1 MTAGRRIPTVL
12 VAISAAAVL
21 LVPAAPAAAQ
31 GVLLDVT
38 VTSQPDALNMFV
50 KTSTDPKYHAELIAS
65 PRRLVIDREDTVY
78 AWRRIP
84 LTVGIDPVA
93 QIRGSQ
99 YRKGV
104 TRIVFDLTHDV
115 GYAIRE
121 DEDGLAIVIPTAP
134 GASRAMAMNAGAP
147 PATAAAP
154 AKTDAAVPRPGP
166 TRIAQAPPAPAAPA
180 APERP
185 SNGSRLIS
193 FDFKDADVVN
203 LLRILA
209 AESTKNIVI
218 GDDVK
223 GKMSIALRNEPW
235 DVAFQTILD
244 TRGLQKIEKDGVIR
258 IVSNDQLLKER
269 EAQARVEESKLKAET
284 EIRAKAA
291 EAKLKEQE
299 AIARG
304 RAVGLELAQLKAG
317 RPVKEETIRLAYADP
332 EDIEKALLGILGQ
345 LPAGIAPT
353 VPSGPPPIAAPPFSA
368 LYGTAQAP
376 GAPAPTPSP
385 TAEILAKGITIRAHK
400 PTNSIFI
407 RHYEADLERIKKLIR
422 EKLDVPLP
430 QVKIEARLN
439 ELNRTDFFALGVSWG
454 GAAVRRLT
462 TGGDVLVG
470 QGVSGQRN
478 TAAAV
483 PPIIPPTGGIPPVFF
498 GDPANNPA
506 LTLANVLPVSATT
519 GLPLGGNIVNFPIIP
534 GTFGTPASIA
544 FGLIARKL
552 NVNLVLDALEAENKT
567 TSLSKPEVVTTENA
581 KATISLGAEIPY
593 ATVSS
598 AGTQVQFKEALLK
611 LEVTPTVIKESGEIT
626 RVKMVVNVENN
637 SQGALVPTTGGTVP
651 SINRRS
657 ATTQVVVKEG
667 ETLAIG
673 GIRQRDVTETV
684 SKVPFFG
691 DIPVLGLLFRSKS
704 RTTDPNRELVVFI
717 TPYVLKLDV
726 VQAPLAE
733 QPKR

>member
-12 VAISAAAVL
+12 VAISLAAVL

-38 VTSQPDALNMFV
+38 VTSQPDALNIFV
-50 KTSTDPKYHAELIAS
+50 KTSTEPKYHAELIAS
-65 PRRLVIDREDTVY
+65 PRRLVIDLEDTVY

-99 YRKGV
+99 YRKGI

-121 DEDGLAIVIPTAP
+121 D
-134 GASRAMAMNAGAP
+134 
-147 PATAAAP
+147 
-154 AKTDAAVPRPGP
+154 
-166 TRIAQAPPAPAAPA
+166 
-180 APERP
+180 
-185 SNGSRLIS
+185 
-193 FDFKDADVVN
+193 
-203 LLRILA
+203 
-209 AESTKNIVI
+209 
-218 GDDVK
+218 VK
-223 GKMSIALRNEPW
+223 GKMSISLRNVPW
-235 DVAFQTILD
+235 DLAFQTILD

-299 AIARG
+299 AIARE
-304 RAVGLELAQLKAG
+304 RAVELELAQLKARG
-317 RPVKEETIRLAYADP
+317 PLKEETIRLAYADP
-332 EDIEKALLGILGQ
+332 EDIEKTLLGILGQ

-376 GAPAPTPSP
+376 GAPAPTPTP

-422 EKLDVPLP
+422 EKLDIPLP

-478 TAAAV
+478 TAATI
-483 PPIIPPTGGIPPVFF
+483 PPIIAPTGGIPPVFF
-498 GDPANNPA
+498 GEPGNNPN

-519 GLPLGGNIVNFPIIP
+519 GLPLGANIANFPILP

-544 FGLIARKL
+544 FGLISRKL
-552 NVNLVLDALEAENKT
+552 NINLVLDALEAENKT

-611 LEVTPTVIKESGEIT
+611 LEVTPTVIKEAGEIT
-626 RVKMVVNVENN
+626 KVKMVINVENN

-673 GIRQRDVTETV
+673 GIRQRDVAESV

-691 DIPVLGLLFRSKS
+691 DIPFLGWLFKSKS
-704 RTTDPNRELVVFI
+704 TTTDPNRELVIFI
-717 TPYVLKLDV
+717 TPTI
-726 VQAPLAE
+726 LAT
-733 QPKR
+733 QRPR

>member
-38 VTSQPDALNMFV
+38 VTSQPDALNIFV
-50 KTSTDPKYHAELIAS
+50 KTSTEPKYHAELIAS
-65 PRRLVIDREDTVY
+65 PRRLVIDLEDTVY

-147 PATAAAP
+147 PRRAPAP

-223 GKMSIALRNEPW
+223 GKMSISLRNVPW
-235 DVAFQTILD
+235 DLAFQTILD

-284 EIRAKAA
+284 EIREKAAKARLA
-291 EAKLKEQE
+291 EQD
-299 AIARG
+299 AIARE
-304 RAVGLELAQLKAG
+304 RAVELELAQAKARG
-317 RPVKEETIRLAYADP
+317 PLKEETIRLAYADP
-332 EDIEKALLGILGQ
+332 EDIEKTLLGILGQ

-376 GAPAPTPSP
+376 GAPAPTPTP

-439 ELNRTDFFALGVSWG
+439 ELNRTDFFSLGITW
-454 GAAVRRLT
+454 GAAAFGRAR
-462 TGGDVLVG
+462 GDALVG
-470 QGVSGQRN
+470 QGFAGRLQ
-478 TAAAV
+478 
-483 PPIIPPTGGIPPVFF
+483 PTGTGIAP
-498 GDPANNPA
+498 NPLPTGFDNSN
-506 LTLANVLPVSATT
+506 LTLGNFLPVSATT
-519 GLPLGGNIVNFPIIP
+519 GLPLGGNIVNFPAPP
-534 GTFGTPASIA
+534 GLLGGTPAGIA
-544 FGLIARKL
+544 FGIVGGKF
-552 NVNLVLDALEAENKT
+552 NVNLVLDALEELQKA
-567 TSLSKPEVVTTENA
+567 TSLAKPEVVTVENA
-581 KATISLGAEIPY
+581 KATISLGSEIPY

-598 AGTQVQFKEALLK
+598 AGTRF
-611 LEVTPTVIKESGEIT
+611 S
-626 RVKMVVNVENN
+626 
-637 SQGALVPTTGGTVP
+637 
-651 SINRRS
+651 
-657 ATTQVVVKEG
+657 
-667 ETLAIG
+667 
-673 GIRQRDVTETV
+673 
-684 SKVPFFG
+684 
-691 DIPVLGLLFRSKS
+691 S
-704 RTTDPNRELVVFI
+704 R
-717 TPYVLKLDV
+717 
-726 VQAPLAE
+726 
-733 QPKR
+733 

>member
-1 MTAGRRIPTVL
+1 MTAERQIPMVL
-12 VAISAAAVL
+12 VTVSLAVAL
-21 LVPAAPAAAQ
+21 LVPAVSVAAQ
-31 GVLLDVT
+31 AGPAVLSDVT
-38 VTSQPDALNMFV
+38 VTSQPDAINIFV
-50 KTSTDPKYHAELIAS
+50 WTSRETKYRAELIEA
-65 PRRLVIDREDTVY
+65 PRRLIIDLEDTVY
-78 AWRRIP
+78 AWRKTP
-84 LTVGIDPVA
+84 FTVGADPVA
-93 QIRGSQ
+93 QIRGGQ
-99 YRKGV
+99 HRRGV
-104 TRIVFDLTHDV
+104 SRVVFDLTSDV

-121 DEDGLAIVIPTAP
+121 DDNGLAIIIPTAP
-134 GASRAMAMNAGAP
+134 IASRAMALKESTPADTAP
-147 PATAAAP
+147 AP
-154 AKTDAAVPRPGP
+154 AKTEPPAKADVAPPPPAPV
-166 TRIAQAPPAPAAPA
+166 RIAQATPAPARPA
-180 APERP
+180 GRQP

-218 GDDVK
+218 SDDVK
-223 GKMSIALRNEPW
+223 GRMSISLRNVPW
-235 DVAFQTILD
+235 ELAFQTILD
-244 TRGLQKIEKDGVIR
+244 VRGLEKIEKDNVVR
-258 IVSNDQLLKER
+258 IVSR
-269 EAQARVEESKLKAET
+269 EAKLKADT
-284 EIRAKAA
+284 EIAKAA
-291 EAKLKEQE
+291 EVARAARVAEL
-299 AIARG
+299 AIADQMARG
-304 RAVGLELAQLKAG
+304 PL
-317 RPVKEETIRLAYADP
+317 KEETIRLAYADP
-332 EDIEKALLGILGQ
+332 EDVVNTLKGILG
-345 LPAGIAPT
+345 LGAGGAP
-353 VPSGPPPIAAPPFSA
+353 PPGAPGGPPLIPAPPFSA
-368 LYGTAQAP
+368 LYGTAPPPPP
-376 GAPAPTPSP
+376 GAPAPVATP
-385 TAEILAKGITIRAHK
+385 EVLARGITIQAHK
-400 PTNSIFI
+400 PTNSVFI

-439 ELNRTDFFALGVSWG
+439 ELNRADFFALGISWG
-454 GAAVRRLT
+454 AAAVRRLT

-498 GDPANNPA
+498 GEPGNNPN
-506 LTLANVLPVSATT
+506 LSLLNVLPVSATT
-519 GLPLGGNIVNFPIIP
+519 GLPLGGNIVNFPILP

-581 KATISLGAEIPY
+581 KATISLGAPIPY
-593 ATVSS
+593 ATVR
-598 AGTQVQFKEALLK
+598 ADGRQVELKAALLK

-626 RVKMVVNVENN
+626 RVKMIVNVENN

-673 GIRQRDVTETV
+673 GIRQRDVAESV

-717 TPYVLKLDV
+717 TPYVLRLDV
-726 VQAPLAE
+726 VQAPPAE